1 MAANKQERERLKFP
15 EADQQREND
24 YQNRKGPEAKKGKKK
39 RKSREMEKVKRNS
52 TNSKHLQKF
61 WATVWKN
68 CYVRL

>member
-1 MAANKQERERLKFP
+1 MLKLPEAAQEREN
-15 EADQQREND
+15 E

-39 RKSREMEKVKRNS
+39 KSREIEKVKRNS
-52 TNSKHLQKF
+52 TNSKHLQIF